1 MKTIEKKKNKMKKY
15 EILIIFYNGEQIIHG
30 KYDNIKNAKKFV
42 KWYKS
47 GDVENVKQIKII

>member
-1 MKTIEKKKNKMKKY
+1 MKKY